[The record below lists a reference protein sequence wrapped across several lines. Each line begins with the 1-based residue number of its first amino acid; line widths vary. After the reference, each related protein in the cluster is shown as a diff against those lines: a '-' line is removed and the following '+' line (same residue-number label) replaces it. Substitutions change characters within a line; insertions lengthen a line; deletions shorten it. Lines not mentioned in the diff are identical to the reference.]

1 MNRDR
6 RIARIAPLIALGV
19 LLLLGADALASE
31 GELVLFPH
39 DEHGEIYFGDLIIL
53 VLIFTALVYP
63 VNTLIFK
70 PIFRVLDERKEK
82 IAGTRRRA
90 DRLFAEAGAVLERY
104 EQSVRE
110 VRQDAEQER
119 KQTLVRA
126 RADGAA
132 KTAEARGEAER
143 EVARAREEVAAAL
156 DDARGTLRAQS
167 EGLAS
172 EIAARVLGRALS

>member
-6 RIARIAPLIALGV
+6 RIARIAPLLAVGV
-19 LLLLGADALASE
+19 LLFLGADALASE

-39 DEHGEIYFGDLIIL
+39 VHGEFSLRDLLIL
-53 VLIFTALVYP
+53 LLIFTALVYP
-63 VNTLIFK
+63 VNALIFK
-70 PIFRVLDERKEK
+70 PIFRVLDEREEK
-82 IAGTRRRA
+82 IAGTRRQA
-90 DRLFAEAGAVLERY
+90 DRLFAEADQVLARY

-119 KQTLVRA
+119 KQTLERA

-132 KTAEARGEAER
+132 KTGEARGEAER
-143 EVARAREEVAAAL
+143 EVARAREDVAAAL
-156 DDARGTLRAQS
+156 DGARGTLRAQS
-167 EGLAS
+167 EGLAA